1 MSRKSMRRI
10 LLVVIVLPLVGLVI
24 YYWQRERKAEAAR
37 KHWDNVYEAI
47 GQGKY
52 AEKYYVFEL
61 MGSEGEMISHPDW
74 PEFLGD
80 MPGYW
85 DKFKEWEN
93 KKKEGLAHSTW
104 FPPASTPVHWRIWR
118 VSGRHKWIA
127 IGYVYDGRNMRSE
140 RVVEKRSGLDYPFP
154 GD

>member
-1 MSRKSMRRI
+1 MRRI
-10 LLVVIVLPLVGLVI
+10 LFVVVVASVVGVTMYL
-24 YYWQRERKAEAAR
+24 WHRERKAAAAQKYWDEA
-37 KHWDNVYEAI
+37 YEVI

-52 AEKYYVFEL
+52 AEKYYVFRL
-61 MGSEGEMISHPDW
+61 MGSEGEMITHPDW
-74 PEFLGD
+74 PAFLGD

-93 KKKEGLAHSTW
+93 KKKEGLGHSTW
-104 FPPASTPVHWRIWR
+104 FPPASTPIHWRIWR

-127 IGYVYDGRNMRSE
+127 IGYLFDGRSMRSE
-140 RVVEKRSGLDYPFP
+140 SVVEKRSGLDDPFP